1 MIEFKA
7 VKLKSLLH
15 FQHRASKSSSC
26 PLHLLSGWAELY
38 SFKEPFI
45 RHATAIIT
53 ANFYLCVT
61 GAVFNN
67 AENQMFSLF
76 CRCLQYP
83 HRLWSLKFKDWCTTN
98 TWIFLIVCKVQLCSR
113 NDNDSYYFYLLLLER
128 WVLTWNEASE
138 LIWPIVCDSKNSGE
152 DFRCV
157 RNNEVVVYLQS
168 IVGIKDILA
177 VHQAVDV
184 SVIKHMT
191 FWWQGRLSYL

>member
-1 MIEFKA
+1 MSWGYT
-7 VKLKSLLH
+7 V
-15 FQHRASKSSSC
+15 
-26 PLHLLSGWAELY
+26 
-38 SFKEPFI
+38 SFKESFI
-45 RHATAIIT
+45 RHATATIT

-61 GAVFNN
+61 GAVFHS

-76 CRCLQYP
+76 CCFLQYEGLCFCSSSPP
-83 HRLWSLKFKDWCTTN
+83 HRLWSLKFKDWCTTS

-113 NDNDSYYFYLLLLER
+113 NDNDSYYLYLLLLER

-138 LIWPIVCDSKNSGE
+138 LIWPIVCNSKNSGE
-152 DFRCV
+152 DFQCL
-157 RNNEVVVYLQS
+157 RNNVVVVYLQR
-168 IVGIKDILA
+168 IVGIKEILA